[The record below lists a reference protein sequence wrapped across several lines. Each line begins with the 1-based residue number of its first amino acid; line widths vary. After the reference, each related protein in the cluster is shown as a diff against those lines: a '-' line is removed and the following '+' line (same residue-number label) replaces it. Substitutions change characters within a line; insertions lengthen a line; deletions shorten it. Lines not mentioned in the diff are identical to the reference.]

1 MDKSLIAVAK
11 ETLGTLHR
19 HSNLDGKIDPLQK
32 KKNVEILTN
41 YVTFVFTYLMI
52 ESRDKKPQFL
62 RLAFALMEHFF
73 KGIVPLRHW

>member
-32 KKNVEILTN
+32 KNVEILTN

-52 ESRDKKPQFL
+52 KSRDKTPQFL

-73 KGIVPLRHW
+73 KGIVLLRHW